1 MISNLLDPVII
12 FFVLGIL
19 SGILKNDLKLPEA
32 IYDALSIYLLL
43 AIGYKGGLELS
54 KTDISNIYLPV
65 IATVCLGIFIPVIAF
80 IILSRAGKFKKPD
93 SAAIAAHYGSVSAV
107 TFAVALD
114 FLHNSGIV
122 YDEFMT
128 VLLVMLEI
136 PAIAVGILLARFHSR
151 EGNDELDFNS
161 LIKEILFGKSIYLL
175 LGGLIAGY
183 FAGLFNN
190 VSINKLFLDLFK
202 GFLAFFLLEMGIIAS
217 KRFRDFKRVGPFL
230 ISFGVLM
237 PVLSSIL
244 GIFAGLIS
252 GLSLGG
258 TFVLACMAASASYIA
273 APTAMR
279 IAVPEA
285 NPTYYITASLGIT
298 FPFNIII
305 GLPIYYYLTELMFKI
320 FKG

>member
-54 KTDISNIYLPV
+54 KTSLNNIYFPV
-65 IATVCLGIFIPVIAF
+65 AATICLGIIIPLIAF
-80 IILSRAGKFKKPD
+80 FILSKAGKFKKPD

-107 TFAVALD
+107 TFAVAID

-122 YDEFMT
+122 YDEYMT

-136 PAIAVGILLARFHSR
+136 PAIAVGITLAKFHSKDR
-151 EGNDELDFNS
+151 SDIDINS
-161 LIKEILFGKSIYLL
+161 LVKEILFGKSIYLL

-183 FAGLFNN
+183 FAGMFHNE
-190 VSINKLFLDLFK
+190 SINKLFLDLFK

-217 KRFRDFKRVGPFL
+217 KRFRDFKKVGPFL
-230 ISFGVLM
+230 ISFGIIM
-237 PVLSSIL
+237 PLISSIL

-258 TFVLACMAASASYIA
+258 TFILACMAASSSYIA

-285 NPTYYITASLGIT
+285 NPTLYITASLGIT

-305 GLPIYYYLTELMFKI
+305 GLPVYYYLTDLIFKI